1 MKSPIAALFVALL
14 LLCAQ
19 FYVFCLTENF
29 ADQQKKLRENIAAK
43 ITVHDLVKLLRNRHT
58 DENET
63 GEVAVSKNTSWKEL
77 IGVAAGLVVFLADF
91 YLFSVLYAT
100 DVGVTALIRTFNI
113 SHFTIV

>member
-1 MKSPIAALFVALL
+1 MESPIAALFVALL

-43 ITVHDLVKLLRNRHT
+43 ITAMN
-58 DENET
+58 NGET

-77 IGVAAGLVVFLADF
+77 IGVAGGLVVFLAG
-91 YLFSVLYAT
+91 LFMLS
-100 DVGVTALIRTFNI
+100 
-113 SHFTIV
+113 